1 MAEIDHLV
9 IGCRDLAQG
18 AAWLEAT
25 LGAVPVPGGAHPGVG
40 THNALLG
47 LGEVYLE
54 LIAPDPAQPEP
65 AHPRPFDLDDP
76 AMRIALEAEPRLI
89 AYVAR
94 TVALD
99 VLARRLGPR
108 LGEIRPMSRGKLAWR
123 LTFPPQKQD
132 MGNLIPPMIEWQG
145 ETAAMQLPDSGLRLL
160 GLEAEHPDQAALAAA
175 LEERGL
181 VEAVARRASPHGRLV
196 ARIARADGRIVALS
210 SD

>member
-18 AAWLEAT
+18 AAWLEAE
-25 LGAVPVPGGAHPGVG
+25 LGATPVPGGVHPGVG

-65 AHPRPFDLDDP
+65 AHPRPFGLDDP
-76 AMRIALEAEPRLI
+76 ALRVALEAEPRLI

-99 VLARRLGPR
+99 VLAARLGPR
-108 LGEIRPMSRGKLAWR
+108 MGEVRAMTRGALSWR
-123 LTFPPQKQD
+123 LMFPPQVLD

-145 ETAAMQLPDSGLRLL
+145 AGAAAQLPDSGIRLL
-160 GLEAEHPDQAALAAA
+160 SLEAEHPELGALKAALA
-175 LEERGL
+175 ERGL
-181 VEAVARRASPHGRLV
+181 EEAVTCRPNPHPRLLARLSRPGGLV
-196 ARIARADGRIVALS
+196 VTLGGA
-210 SD
+210 